1 LEAQHRDA
9 VRNSLSSEVLQ
20 HYKEIEDAFAS
31 GNANALK
38 GAVIARSQQFLDAYI
53 EDHPEQADAIKPLQ
67 ELAELV
73 EFVGYRHRNS
83 SLNPAVDREVNN
95 ILNAMVSS
103 SRNKEGGLVFL
114 EDAVDNIAY
123 SVAARKW
130 INDTLSSLQMI
141 GYIRDATIVKAKE
154 ERLKAQAEQEKKD
167 REAKKKAEEAK
178 SKAIEDARKAAEEKK
193 KAAEEAKKKEEEKKE
208 GLPTEE
214 ELGKPLWETGKK
226 KDSKKEE
233 EEKKAKSKEEIAE
246 SVYKQVVEQLSKLG
260 IVVHNKAEMEAF
272 LKENGIEDV

>member
-1 LEAQHRDA
+1 
-9 VRNSLSSEVLQ
+9 
-20 HYKEIEDAFAS
+20 
-31 GNANALK
+31 
-38 GAVIARSQQFLDAYI
+38 LDAYI

-83 SLNPAVDREVNN
+83 SLNSAVDNEVNN

-123 SVAARKW
+123 SVDARKW
-130 INDTLSSLQMI
+130 INDTLNSLQMI
-141 GYIRDATIVKAKE
+141 GYTRDATIVKAKE
-154 ERLKAQAEQEKKD
+154 ERLKVQAEQEAKD
-167 REAKKKAEEAK
+167 REAKKKTEEAK
-178 SKAIEDARKAAEEKK
+178 NKAIEDARKAAEEKK
-193 KAAEEAKKKEEEKKE
+193 KAAKEEAKKKGEEKKGE
-208 GLPTEE
+208 LPTEE
-214 ELGKPLWETGKK
+214 ELGKPLWETGEKEN
-226 KDSKKEE
+226 SKPTE
-233 EEKKAKSKEEIAE
+233 EEKKAKSKEEIAK